1 MFNDNFLCWIAIALA
16 VIGLCGWCGN
26 GSADNGCDSGCG
38 GCIGSGS
45 TGCGNGCGN
54 TGCGGCGRC

>member
-1 MFNDNFLCWIAIALA
+1 MFNDNFLCWIAIALC

-26 GSADNGCDSGCG
+26 GTADNGCNQ
-38 GCIGSGS
+38 IG

-54 TGCGGCGRC
+54 TTGCGGCCR